1 MCRDIRPDCTSALLV
16 AVGGLLLA
24 LPTSASAF
32 KVRGGKAV
40 IDLGASLPTEPCQ
53 EGRHGKADRRCE
65 QDRQPAWV
73 QDSAGRRQTQAPACE
88 LPPPRRP
95 PLGPGRSGGRHALL
109 GAQGHRTWARGA
121 HNGSSG
127 VDHCESGVDHC
138 GKCDAAREALFKLSK
153 VRVHDQGRRTTA
165 IVRLAGA
172 AARRLNQALQLQG
185 NDQFGLRGERVGS
198 SCTGRWRETTV

>member
-1 MCRDIRPDCTSALLV
+1 M
-16 AVGGLLLA
+16 
-24 LPTSASAF
+24 
-32 KVRGGKAV
+32 
-40 IDLGASLPTEPCQ
+40 
-53 EGRHGKADRRCE
+53 
-65 QDRQPAWV
+65 
-73 QDSAGRRQTQAPACE
+73 
-88 LPPPRRP
+88 
-95 PLGPGRSGGRHALL
+95 
-109 GAQGHRTWARGA
+109 ARGA

-153 VRVHDQGRRTTA
+153 VRVHAQGRRITA

-198 SCTGRWRETTV
+198 SCMGRWRETTV